1 MITLTSLR
9 QSSFVNYCLWCCN
22 AAIIPPSALRLRA
35 LNGLHGLLGS
45 RDTKLIST
53 PVAFQSLVSGLLYLL
68 SVSITNPIFSQ
79 DTNTLRSIQS
89 CINIVR
95 SGTRVAFDPK
105 LLSDRYGVTLSESDG
120 TEIYDLFA
128 LESLAKCLEITTGS
142 ARAWLIQYACN
153 VKPGLLSCITD
164 FYVCT

>member
-1 MITLTSLR
+1 LITLTSLR

-53 PVAFQSLVSGLLYLL
+53 PAAFQSLISGLLYLL

-79 DTNTLRSIQS
+79 DTNALKTIQS

-105 LLSDRYGVTLSESDG
+105 LLNDRYGVTFLEKDG
-120 TEIYDLFA
+120 TDIYDLLA
-128 LESLAKCLEITTGS
+128 LESLTKCLEITTGT

-153 VKPGLLSCITD
+153 VKSGLLSFIMD
-164 FYVCT
+164 FYVFT